1 MKITKIT
8 EYLKIKNYFFHL
20 CKFSATVARTFNS
33 NWNGAA
39 TRRGR
44 MSQLPTLAPSV
55 TQNVLLK
62 AYGEANND
70 EAHGSRFGK

>member
-1 MKITKIT
+1 
-8 EYLKIKNYFFHL
+8 
-20 CKFSATVARTFNS
+20 
-33 NWNGAA
+33 
-39 TRRGR
+39 

>member
-1 MKITKIT
+1 M
-8 EYLKIKNYFFHL
+8 LNYFLLNIFNNFFSCL
-20 CKFSATVARTFNS
+20 RNFSAAVARTFNS
-33 NWNGAA
+33 NWNLGA

-62 AYGEANND
+62 AYGEANNE

>member
-1 MKITKIT
+1 MK
-8 EYLKIKNYFFHL
+8 KNFL
-20 CKFSATVARTFNS
+20 LLNAKFSAAVARTFNS

-62 AYGEANND
+62 AYGEANNE
-70 EAHGSRFGK
+70 EAHGSRYGK

>member
-1 MKITKIT
+1 MKNS
-8 EYLKIKNYFFHL
+8 ECFHRQPKHSPL
-20 CKFSATVARTFNS
+20 VREFSAAVARTFNS
-33 NWNGAA
+33 NWNAAA

-44 MSQLPTLAPSV
+44 MSQLPTLSPSV

-70 EAHGSRFGK
+70 EDHGSRYGK